1 MLDIDRHKFILVQI
15 LKDIYSNISISSLLG
30 LKGGTALYL
39 FYNIPRFSVDL
50 DLNLLD
56 LEEKEKVF
64 QIIGNILKKVG
75 VLKDEREKKDTLFFL
90 LSYGEKARNIK
101 VEISKR
107 VFPDHY
113 ELKNYLGISM
123 LVLKKED
130 MFAHKLVT
138 LSERKSMANRDLFD
152 LWFFMKNSWEINE
165 EIVELRAGLKLNNY
179 LKDCVKKVEKVDE
192 RYILQGLGEILDEK
206 HKQWVK
212 ENLKKDLLFYLRYYL
227 EKSSV
232 SK

>member
-1 MLDIDRHKFILVQI
+1 MLDIDRHKFILVNI
-15 LKDIYSNISISSLLG
+15 LKDIYSTISISSLLG

-101 VEISKR
+101 VEVSKR

-130 MFAHKLVT
+130 MFAHKLVA

-152 LWFFMKNSWEINE
+152 LWFFMKNNWEINE

-179 LKDCVKKVEKVDE
+179 LNDCIKKVERINE

-206 HKQWVK
+206 KKQWAK